1 MSSNLKW
8 NKHNEN
14 YLLKTSKKT
23 SLKHP
28 EKEGIYTGNKI
39 RSSQSYFQKLQ
50 TKTNETSSLKS

>member
-14 YLLKTSKKT
+14 YLLKASEKT

-28 EKEGIYTGNKI
+28 EKEGVYTGNKI

-50 TKTNETSSLKS
+50 KKKKKKHHL